1 MEYVGIYTFL
11 SIDPIKRTL
20 WMRKHHN
27 EKRGEIFSSMTSHFA
42 VKQTAIILFIVNCYT
57 ASAQLLPQETFENLK
72 TDLIS
77 IFDSGKRPVSGTV
90 CECMDTQGAIFLT
103 GNQNDY
109 AILGNGYFKV
119 RDKATEKTY
128 YTRYGRFFR
137 VGDNEFITQNGDS
150 VQLDP
155 DAVKKLTAQTPD
167 TVEIDLFYPSNGAD
181 VNILSNEKWESSR
194 ESRKVIVKIVKH
206 VLEQNPVD
214 TSKVINK
221 ICTLIKGGGAISDW
235 KKERI
240 EKLVERINM
249 YKGKIDITTDD
260 QLLLTGCIQILI
272 NEIKD
277 VYSITAVR
285 E

>member
-1 MEYVGIYTFL
+1 M
-11 SIDPIKRTL
+11 K
-20 WMRKHHN
+20 
-27 EKRGEIFSSMTSHFA
+27 SHFA
-42 VKQTAIILFIVNCYT
+42 VKQITSILFIVNCY
-57 ASAQLLPQETFENLK
+57 AVSAHLLPQETFENLK

-77 IFDSGKRPVSGTV
+77 IFDPGKRPVSGTI
-90 CECMDTQGAIFLT
+90 CEYMDNQGNIFLT

-109 AILGNGYFKV
+109 AILGNGYFKIT
-119 RDKATEKTY
+119 DKETRKTY

-155 DAVKKLTAQTPD
+155 DEAKKITAQTSD
-167 TVEIDLFYPSNGAD
+167 TVEIDLYYPSNGAN

-206 VLEQNPVD
+206 ALEQNPVD
-214 TSKVINK
+214 TLKVINR
-221 ICTLIKGGGAISDW
+221 ICTFIKCNGAISDW

-240 EKLVERINM
+240 EELVERINIC
-249 YKGKIDITTDD
+249 KGKIDITTDD
-260 QLLLTGCIQILI
+260 RLLLTGCIQTLI

-277 VYSITAVR
+277 VHNFTAILK
-285 E
+285 